1 MISSLNKFCLFLVR
15 FIRQASSGTRAD
27 HPQSR
32 SAVSVPNF
40 HPQPLWNIIYSYNSK
55 RVKSKP
61 ALHGRLSYIQKKV
74 LLLVCLIVALFDYY
88 SDLNYKGCI
97 VKDEGEMEQ
106 IKKRF
111 IVRDKIYQ
119 KEYEN
124 KYKSSQK
131 RVKVP
136 KKVPKPSH
144 TFIKMK
150 RITFFSHKKRKPS
163 QKQSPK
169 IFYKKA
175 VLPNKSLQKSS

>member
-1 MISSLNKFCLFLVR
+1 MEGCLIFRKKF
-15 FIRQASSGTRAD
+15 
-27 HPQSR
+27 
-32 SAVSVPNF
+32 
-40 HPQPLWNIIYSYNSK
+40 
-55 RVKSKP
+55 
-61 ALHGRLSYIQKKV
+61 
-74 LLLVCLIVALFDYY
+74 LLLVCLIVSLFDYH

-124 KYKSSQK
+124 KHKSSQK

-136 KKVPKPSH
+136 KKVPKSSH
-144 TFIKMK
+144 TLIKIK
-150 RITFFSHKKRKPS
+150 RITFFSHKKRKSS

-169 IFYKKA
+169 IFDKKA
-175 VLPNKSLQKSS
+175 VLPNKSSKAFMTATLSKTDSNTGVFLRILRNF